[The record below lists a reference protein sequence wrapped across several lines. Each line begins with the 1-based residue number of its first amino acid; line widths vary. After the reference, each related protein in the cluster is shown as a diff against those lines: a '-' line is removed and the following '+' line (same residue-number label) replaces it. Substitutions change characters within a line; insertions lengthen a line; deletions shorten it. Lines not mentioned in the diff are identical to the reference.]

1 MASCEKASIKLAN
14 SKLKILKFAAK
25 TKTGTTLKIKD
36 EELTHELFPTI
47 RQKNERRKA
56 FSYNMFPNLKLC
68 RSQLPKTF

>member
-36 EELTHELFPTI
+36 EELTH
-47 RQKNERRKA
+47 
-56 FSYNMFPNLKLC
+56 
-68 RSQLPKTF
+68 